1 MAKPKKV
8 FRCSSCGF
16 THPQFMGRCTQC
28 GLWNTLEEDFI
39 EEEKNISLRNTCQA
53 RPINLKDISTH
64 ETCRKA
70 CGIGELDRVLGGGV
84 VDGSFVLIG
93 GDPGIGKST
102 LMLQMAHRLASSGM
116 RVLYVS
122 GEESAPQLK
131 MRAHRLGIDS
141 DGIMVYPEVV
151 LERIRDE
158 IEGMNSDIVIIDSIQ
173 SIFSSSIEAPPGG
186 VSQIRH
192 CAGILMEIA
201 KGKGV
206 TVFIVGHVTKD
217 GWIAGPKMLEHMVD
231 TVLTFEGDD
240 TGAYRI
246 VRTVKNRFGTSGE
259 IGVFEM
265 KASGLSEGKDPS
277 SIFIHGLGGEVPGSA
292 VMATI
297 EGSRA
302 FVVEVQA
309 LVSRTTFSMPRRI
322 AMGSDQSRLSVLLAV
337 LEKRAGIFLAQSD
350 IVVNIAGGFKVT
362 EPAVDLALVM
372 AVASSAF
379 DKPVPKGMVFIGEIG
394 LSGELRPVNHMESRI
409 REAMKM
415 GFTQAVIP
423 DANRDTLSEKNTMK
437 IIASDHVKA
446 ALKILA

>member
-265 KASGLSEGKDPS
+265 KANGLSEVKDPS

-379 DKPVPKGMVFIGEIG
+379 DKPVPKGTVFIGEIG

>member
-1 MAKPKKV
+1 MARPRKV
-8 FRCSSCGF
+8 FRCTSCGSV
-16 THPQFMGRCTQC
+16 HAQWMGKCSQC
-28 GLWNTLEEDFI
+28 GLWNTLEEDYV
-39 EEEKNISLRNTCQA
+39 EEEKNVNLRRANQTKPVA
-53 RPINLKDISTH
+53 LH
-64 ETCRKA
+64 EIAASDTFRQSSH
-70 CGIGELDRVLGGGV
+70 IGELDRVLGGGV
-84 VDGSFVLIG
+84 VEGSFVLIG

-102 LMLQMAHRLASSGM
+102 IMLQMADKLASSGIK
-116 RVLYVS
+116 VLYIS

-131 MRAHRLGIDS
+131 MRAHRLGVAS
-141 DGIMVYPEVV
+141 GSIMVYPEVV
-151 LERIRDE
+151 LEKIRE
-158 IEGMNSDIVIIDSIQ
+158 EVEAMKSEVVIIDSIQ
-173 SIFSSSIEAPPGG
+173 SIFSSTLDAPPGG

-201 KGKGV
+201 KGRGV

-231 TVLTFEGDD
+231 TVLSFEGDD

-246 VRTVKNRFGTSGE
+246 VRTVKNRFGMSGE

-265 KASGLSEGKDPS
+265 KADGLHEVKDPS
-277 SIFIHGLGGEVPGSA
+277 AIFIHGLGGEVPGSA
-292 VMATI
+292 VMATC

-309 LVSRTTFSMPRRI
+309 LVSKTTFSMPRRI
-322 AMGSDQSRLSVLLAV
+322 AMGSDPSRLAVLLAV

-379 DKPVPKGMVFIGEIG
+379 DRPVPRGVVCIGEIG
-394 LSGELRPVNHMESRI
+394 LSGELRPVSHMEARI
-409 REAMKM
+409 REALKM
-415 GFTQAVIP
+415 GFTKAVIP
-423 DANRDTLSEKNTMK
+423 EANRETISAQKGISLT
-437 IIASDHVKA
+437 ASPHVKD
-446 ALKILA
+446 ALKVLA